1 MQSGSEDDAID
12 ASITAAL
19 RQRNTDAEKAVL
31 KEARIPEAWAVKP
44 AKLAQKN
51 RDARWTLKRAKA
63 RAAKADGTKAKIEI
77 AVPIFGYKA
86 HVSIDRRHGFVRCFT
101 VTSAAAHDEAQLA
114 NLLDMTNTA
123 SEVWDDTAYRSKTNN
138 TNRRR

>member
-12 ASITAAL
+12 ASIIAAL

-86 HVSIDRRHGFVRCFT
+86 HVSIDRRHGFV
-101 VTSAAAHDEAQLA
+101 S
-114 NLLDMTNTA
+114 LLHRHQ
-123 SEVWDDTAYRSKTNN
+123 RSGP
-138 TNRRR
+138 R